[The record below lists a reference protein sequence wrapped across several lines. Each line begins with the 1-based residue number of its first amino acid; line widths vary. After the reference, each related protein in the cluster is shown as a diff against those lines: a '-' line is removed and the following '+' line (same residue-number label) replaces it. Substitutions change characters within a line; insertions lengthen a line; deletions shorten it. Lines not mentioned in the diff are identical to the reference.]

1 MKGSKRVL
9 VCFLLCVPTV
19 ALLPI
24 SGVAQSV
31 STGTA
36 ASQTRERDGQHD
48 FDFSIGTWRTE
59 LSRLLNP
66 LTGSDEWVEYKGTSV
81 TRKVWDG
88 RANLL
93 ELDIEGPTGRLVG
106 LSLRLYNPQSRQW
119 SLNYANVNGGT
130 MTTPVIGEF
139 RDGRGEFYAQ
149 ETFNGRAIFVRFV
162 ITKITPDSWRYEQSF
177 SDDGGKT
184 WEANWIAVDTLIEG
198 EPGQTY

>member
-1 MKGSKRVL
+1 MKKARGLLACFL
-9 VCFLLCVPTV
+9 VCCPAV
-19 ALLPI
+19 ALLAPPAI
-24 SGVAQSV
+24 AQSDT
-31 STGTA
+31 SGTG
-36 ASQTRERDGQHD
+36 ASQARERDGQHD

-66 LTGSDEWVEYKGTSV
+66 LSGSNEWVEYEGTSV

-119 SLNYANVNGGT
+119 SLNYANVNDGT

-139 RDGRGEFYAQ
+139 RDGRGEFYSQ
-149 ETFNGRAIFVRFV
+149 ETFNDRAIFVRFV
-162 ITKITPDSWRYEQSF
+162 ITKIADDAWRYEQSF

-184 WEANWIAVDTLIEG
+184 WEANWIAVDTLMEN
-198 EPGQTY
+198 E